1 MVSFI
6 GEFMVLLGAFQ
17 QYMWV
22 GALATVGIVLTAAY
36 VLRVYQKSMTGPLNP
51 ECEGMKDLNGREITA
66 LVPIAALILVLGVF
80 PAPLLNVINPAVD
93 RLMTTV
99 GVSDPEVT
107 FPLSSVPVSSE
118 GGSE

>member
-1 MVSFI
+1 
-6 GEFMVLLGAFQ
+6 
-17 QYMWV
+17 MWV
-22 GALATVGIVLTAAY
+22 GAIATLGIVLTAAY

-107 FPLSSVPVSSE
+107 YPILSVPASSE